1 MLENFA
7 FGAEH
12 LILLTGAMLIISIVA
27 GALSSRVGAPLL
39 LVFLILGMLVGE
51 DGPGGVLFDDFEAAY
66 FVSSLALAIIL
77 FDGGFRT
84 PMSALRLSWKPATS
98 LATVGVFITAGITG
112 LFAHLVFDASWLYAF
127 AIGAVVA
134 STDAAAVFLLL
145 HQHGMELRRRVS
157 TTLEVES
164 GVNDPMAVFLI
175 IALVQAMTQEHGL
188 SVPEAVLL
196 FVQQMGLGAIIGIAG
211 GMLLA
216 WSINRLQLAAGL
228 YPVFVVAGAFVIY
241 GGSQV
246 VEASGFLA
254 VYLAGIV
261 AGNRRL
267 RASKLI
273 RRFHDGIAWIS
284 QIAMFLMLGLLV
296 TPTKLL
302 PDLEEGAVVAIG
314 LIFVARPIAVI
325 VSLLPF
331 RFSLREM
338 FFIGWV
344 GLRGAVPI
352 FLAIIPV
359 LGGVPGAMLFFNI
372 AFIVVFASLV
382 LQGWSTPWVAR
393 RLGVQVP
400 SRPEPEGRLDIDLPQ
415 QMDRDVIGYRV
426 DEGSLADGT
435 PLSDLRMPRRARIL
449 AVLRENAVVP
459 RDKLD
464 RLIADD
470 LVLTIC
476 PPEES
481 FRLDRQFSAR
491 RTGRHR
497 EDVRLADFVFPAD
510 IGMAR
515 LQREYGLPVHGRDE
529 AMMLGDFMTARL
541 GHDASIGD
549 AVRLGECA
557 LIVVDMAENKMR
569 IIGLRLEASEE
580 GELGENFIERLGVL
594 GRQARESVARLMAG
608 IGRHLGLTGR
618 RRRRRPAADAATPR
632 ADELP
637 AQTADQTSREQ
648 V

>member
-1 MLENFA
+1 MLENFT

-12 LILLTGAMLIISIVA
+12 LILLTGGLLLISILA
-27 GALSSRVGAPLL
+27 GAVSSRVGAPLL
-39 LVFLILGMLVGE
+39 LVFLVLGMLVGE
-51 DGPGGVLFDDFEAAY
+51 DGPGGVLYDDFESAY
-66 FVSSLALAIIL
+66 LVGSIALAIIL

-84 PMSALRLSWKPATS
+84 PMAAIRLSWKPATS
-98 LATVGVFITAGITG
+98 LATLGVILTAVLTG
-112 LFAHLVFDASWLYAF
+112 LFAHFVFDVSWLYSL
-127 AIGAVVA
+127 AIGSVVG

-164 GVNDPMAVFLI
+164 GVNDPMAIFLV
-175 IALVQAMTQEHGL
+175 IALVEAMTQG
-188 SVPEAVLL
+188 SGMTTIEAVLL
-196 FVQQMGLGAIIGIAG
+196 FVQQMGIGAIVGIVG
-211 GMLLA
+211 GLVLA
-216 WSINRLQLAAGL
+216 WSINRLQLAPGL
-228 YPVFVVAGAFVIY
+228 YPVFVVAGVFIVF
-241 GGSQV
+241 GGAQV
-246 VEASGFLA
+246 AHASGFLA

-273 RRFHDGIAWIS
+273 RRFHDGMAWIS

-296 TPTKLL
+296 TPTELQS
-302 PDLEEGAVVAIG
+302 DLDEGIVVALG
-314 LIFVARPIAVI
+314 LMFVARPIAVF

-338 FFIGWV
+338 TFIAWV

-359 LGGVPGAMLFFNI
+359 MGGVPGAIHFFNI

-382 LQGWSTPWVAR
+382 MQGWSIPWFAR
-393 RLGVQVP
+393 RLGVEVP
-400 SRPEPEGRLDIDLPQ
+400 SRPEPESRLEIDLPQ

-426 DEGSLADGT
+426 DENSPADGT
-435 PLSDLRMPRRARIL
+435 ALSDLELPRRARIL

-459 RDKLD
+459 RERLD
-464 RLIADD
+464 RLQADD

-476 PPEES
+476 PPEET

-510 IGMAR
+510 LTMGQ
-515 LQREYGLPVHGRDE
+515 LGREYGLPVPARDE
-529 AMMLGDFMTARL
+529 KLMLGDWMTARL
-541 GHDASIGD
+541 GATASVGD

-557 LIVVDMAENKMR
+557 LIVVEIAEQKMR
-569 IIGLRLEASEE
+569 VVGLKLEASEE
-580 GELGENFIERLGVL
+580 GELGENFFERLAVL
-594 GRQARESVARLMAG
+594 RREARASVSKLAAG
-608 IGRHLGLTGR
+608 LSRRLGLSR
-618 RRRRRPAADAATPR
+618 RRHAPPPPKPVSDTLPAAVQD
-632 ADELP
+632 
-637 AQTADQTSREQ
+637 SVEQ
-648 V
+648 I

>member
-1 MLENFA
+1 LLENFA

-12 LILLTGAMLIISIVA
+12 LILLTGALLIISIVA
-27 GALSSRVGAPLL
+27 GAVSSRVGAPLL
-39 LVFLILGMLVGE
+39 LVFLVLGMLVGE
-51 DGPGGVLFDDFEAAY
+51 DGPGGVLFDDFEAAF
-66 FVSSLALAIIL
+66 FVGSMSLAIIL

-84 PMSALRLSWKPATS
+84 PMSAIRLSWKPATS
-98 LATVGVFITAGITG
+98 LATVGVVITAAVTG
-112 LFAHLVFDASWLYAF
+112 LFAHYVFDASWLYAF
-127 AIGAVVA
+127 AIGSVVA

-175 IALVQAMTQEHGL
+175 IALVAAITQPSGL
-188 SVPEAVLL
+188 SGLEAAIL
-196 FVQQMGLGAIIGIAG
+196 FVQQMGLGAIIGIGG
-211 GMLLA
+211 GMILA
-216 WSINRLQLAAGL
+216 WSINRLQLAPGL
-228 YPVFVVAGAFVIY
+228 YPVFVVAGAFVVY
-241 GGSQV
+241 GGAQV

-302 PDLEEGAVVAIG
+302 PDLEAGVFVALG
-314 LIFVARPIAVI
+314 LIFVARPVAVL

-338 FFIGWV
+338 LFIGWV

-359 LGGVPGAMLFFNI
+359 LGGVPGAMQFFNI
-372 AFIVVFASLV
+372 AFIVVFMSLI
-382 LQGWSTPWVAR
+382 LQGWSIPFVAR
-393 RLGVQVP
+393 RLGIEVP

-415 QMDRDVIGYRV
+415 QMDRDVIGYHV
-426 DEGSLADGT
+426 DEGSPADGT
-435 PLSDLRMPRRARIL
+435 VLTDLRMPRRARIL

-459 RDKLD
+459 REKLE
-464 RLIADD
+464 RLVADD

-510 IGMAR
+510 TKMAQ
-515 LQREYGLPVHGRDE
+515 LSHEYGLPVHGRDE
-529 AMMLGDFMTARL
+529 QLKLGEFMKTRL
-541 GHDASIGD
+541 GEDASIGD

-569 IIGLRLEASEE
+569 VIGLRLEASEE
-580 GELGENFIERLGVL
+580 GELGEGFFERLGVL
-594 GRQARESVARLMAG
+594 GRQARESIVRLLGA
-608 IGRHLGLTGR
+608 IGRRLGMGER
-618 RRRRRPAADAATPR
+618 ARRRPAAVASTPH
-632 ADELP
+632 ADTLP
-637 AQTADQTSREQ
+637 SSSVDPASREQ